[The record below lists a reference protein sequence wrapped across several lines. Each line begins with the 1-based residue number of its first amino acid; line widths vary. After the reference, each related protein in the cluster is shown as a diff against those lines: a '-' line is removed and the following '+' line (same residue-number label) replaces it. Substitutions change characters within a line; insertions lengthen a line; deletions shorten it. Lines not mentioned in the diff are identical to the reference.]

1 MKTDKFRD
9 MLFTNERIDVWEALF
24 LILVTLKLLGLGSL
38 SWYVVILPLFVKTLA
53 IFFIVGVCWI
63 LYCVLSAISC
73 WCYDKIKWG
82 KTK

>member
-53 IFFIVGVCWI
+53 IFFIVGVFWI
-63 LYCVLSAISC
+63 LYCALSAIS
-73 WCYDKIKWG
+73 WCYDKIKWEI
-82 KTK
+82 KK